1 MRSLVT
7 LTALLTVTLALPRAS
22 VAQENAYRFP
32 ITSVGDSTFSFDVA
46 NNRWVKR
53 GLRGIAVDPQRRDA
67 LVARFEVLSVDG
79 GTATALVT
87 GQTTRL
93 TPEHAAL
100 IERRPPPFYRR
111 RSFWLGV
118 VMGGAVGAAAAIVA
132 H

>member
-1 MRSLVT
+1 MRALVFA
-7 LTALLTVTLALPRAS
+7 ALLLAALALPRRS
-22 VAQENAYRFP
+22 LAQESAYRFP
-32 ITSVGDSTFSFDVA
+32 ISAVGDSTFSFDVA

-53 GLRGIAVDPQRRDA
+53 GLHGIAVDPQRRDA
-67 LVARFEVLSVDG
+67 LVARFTVLSVDG

-93 TPEHAAL
+93 STEHAAL

-111 RSFWLGV
+111 GSFWLGV
-118 VMGGAVGAAAAIVA
+118 VLGSAIGADVVGVT

>member
-1 MRSLVT
+1 MRGLVIA
-7 LTALLTVTLALPRAS
+7 ALLISALWLPRS
-22 VAQENAYRFP
+22 GVAQESAYRFP
-32 ITSVGDSTFSFDVA
+32 ITAVGDSTFSFEVA
-46 NNRWVKR
+46 NNHWVKK

-67 LVARFEVLSVDG
+67 LVARFKVLSVNG

-93 TPEHAAL
+93 SPEHAAL
-100 IERRPPPFYRR
+100 IERQPPPFYRR

-118 VMGGAVGAAAAIVA
+118 VVGGAIGAAAVSAA